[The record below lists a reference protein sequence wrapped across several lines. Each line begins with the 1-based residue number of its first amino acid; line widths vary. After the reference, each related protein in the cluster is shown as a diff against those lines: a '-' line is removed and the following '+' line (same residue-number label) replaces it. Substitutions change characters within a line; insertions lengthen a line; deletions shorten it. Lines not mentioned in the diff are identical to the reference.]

1 MISTLCKYKFS
12 LKYIQTAF
20 AFCTTLRRA
29 YLADLM
35 ISTLLQAQICQSWL
49 LWLFANL
56 NLEFKSD
63 SRARLNLCR
72 SLQHRSILVISI
84 SSSISRTH
92 QHWSILVISFQILT
106 HHSLSSPFQLPI
118 SYLSRPFVE
127 SLVPLL
133 TCSLVQSKKMVRTN
147 GHWWI
152 PNETRLSV
160 QSLFV
165 MP

>member
-35 ISTLLQAQICQSWL
+35 ISTLLQEQICQSWL

-63 SRARLNLCR
+63 SRARLNLWR
-72 SLQHRSILVISI
+72 TLQHWSILVISI

-92 QHWSILVISFQILT
+92 RHWSMLVISFQILT
-106 HHSLSSPFQLPI
+106 HHLLSSPFQLP
-118 SYLSRPFVE
+118 
-127 SLVPLL
+127 SLICHVHLL
-133 TCSLVQSKKMVRTN
+133 KA
-147 GHWWI
+147 
-152 PNETRLSV
+152 
-160 QSLFV
+160 
-165 MP
+165 

>member
-35 ISTLLQAQICQSWL
+35 ISNPLQAQICQSWL

-56 NLEFKSD
+56 NLEFKSN

-84 SSSISRTH
+84 SSSISHTH

-106 HHSLSSPFQLPI
+106 NHPLSLPFQLPI

-127 SLVPLL
+127 SLSPPLNL
-133 TCSLVQSKKMVRTN
+133 KSGMHNWSLVNTK
-147 GHWWI
+147 
-152 PNETRLSV
+152 
-160 QSLFV
+160 
-165 MP
+165 

>member
-56 NLEFKSD
+56 NFCELEFKSD
-63 SRARLNLCR
+63 SRATLNLCR

-106 HHSLSSPFQLPI
+106 HHQCSAGRVFQYRVGSGI
-118 SYLSRPFVE
+118 E
-127 SLVPLL
+127 QN
-133 TCSLVQSKKMVRTN
+133 T
-147 GHWWI
+147 G
-152 PNETRLSV
+152 
-160 QSLFV
+160 
-165 MP
+165 

>member
-35 ISTLLQAQICQSWL
+35 ISTLLQAQFCQSWL
-49 LWLFANL
+49 LWQFANL
-56 NLEFKSD
+56 NLEFKSN
-63 SRARLNLCR
+63 SRATLNLWR
-72 SLQHRSILVISI
+72 TLQHWSILVISI

-106 HHSLSSPFQLPI
+106 HHSLSSPFQLPL

-127 SLVPLL
+127 SLTPPFKPVVW
-133 TCSLVQSKKMVRTN
+133 SSQRKWYAQMVT
-147 GHWWI
+147 G
-152 PNETRLSV
+152 EY
-160 QSLFV
+160 QMKQDYLFRV
-165 MP
+165 FS

>member
-35 ISTLLQAQICQSWL
+35 ISTLLQAQFCQSWL
-49 LWLFANL
+49 LWQFANL
-56 NLEFKSD
+56 NLEFKSN

-84 SSSISRTH
+84 SSSISHTH

-106 HHSLSSPFQLPI
+106 NHPLSSPFQLPI

-127 SLVPLL
+127 SLSPPLNL
-133 TCSLVQSKKMVRTN
+133 KSGMHNWSLVNTKWNRIIYS
-147 GHWWI
+147 
-152 PNETRLSV
+152 EY
-160 QSLFV
+160 F
-165 MP
+165 